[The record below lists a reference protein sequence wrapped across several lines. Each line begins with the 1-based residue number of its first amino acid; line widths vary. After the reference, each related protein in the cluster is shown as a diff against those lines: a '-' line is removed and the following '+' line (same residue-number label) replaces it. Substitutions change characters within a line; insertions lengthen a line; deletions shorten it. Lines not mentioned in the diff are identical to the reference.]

1 MSDEMVAGTVIKA
14 EDIAIFIKDTEYF
27 RLEHTTS
34 LDITCD
40 TETDEKKF
48 IAHRSKT
55 VFEKAKSFALSNDLY
70 TIKGEKDYEFFF
82 EKWYESLAKPI
93 ADLET
98 LIVYKG
104 HGDASTGYKAWH
116 FPKTKLMF
124 ADYNG
129 VDSTLN
135 YDFNF
140 GDGEL
145 GTVKMA
151 SGTPTFEAQA

>member
-1 MSDEMVAGTVIKA
+1 MAEMEAGTVIKV
-14 EDIAIFIKDTEYF
+14 EDIAVFIKDTSDFF
-27 RLEHTTS
+27 RLEHSTD

-40 TETDEKKF
+40 VETDEKKF
-48 IAHRSKT
+48 IAFRSKT
-55 VFEKAKSFALSNDLY
+55 VFEKAKSFALSNNLY

-82 EKWYESLAKPI
+82 NKWYESLTKSIP
-93 ADLET
+93 DLET
-98 LIVYKG
+98 LIVYKA
-104 HGDASTGYKAWH
+104 HGDESTGYKAWH

-124 ADYNG
+124 KDYNG

-145 GTVKMA
+145 GTVTMA
-151 SGTPTFEAQA
+151 SGNPTFNKAG